1 MSSSLRGKVAF
12 ITGAA
17 RGQGRSHALRLAE
30 AGADMILLDRAAP
43 LDVVDGPMPT
53 PEDLAE
59 TARLVEQVGRRAVF
73 GQADV
78 RDVEAMRDVVD
89 LGVRELGSVDVVVAN
104 AGVFWPSVSGLD
116 IPTEQWEEVMA
127 INATGVFNTIRA
139 GAPSMIQAGRGGSII
154 LTSSVAGVRGQR
166 TMADY
171 TASKHAVVGLMRAFA
186 NDLAQYGIRVNT
198 VNPTGVQTA
207 MIANPAI
214 DAWYDA
220 HPDTRDSAASNLL
233 PVAAI
238 EPRDVS
244 EAVLWLA
251 SDASRYVTGQ
261 TLLVDAGLNVKL

>member
-1 MSSSLRGKVAF
+1 MSTTLMNKVAL

-30 AGADMILLDRAAP
+30 AGADVILLDRAAP
-43 LDVVDGPMPT
+43 LDEIPGPMPT

-59 TARLVEQVGRRAVF
+59 TARLVEETGRRAVW

-78 RDVEAMRDVVD
+78 RDLDAMRGVVD
-89 LGVRELGSVDVVVAN
+89 RGVAALGNINVAVAN

-116 IPTEQWEEVMA
+116 ITTAQWDEVMA
-127 INATGVFNTIRA
+127 INATGVFNTIRVA
-139 GAPSMIQAGRGGSII
+139 APSMIEGAQGGSII

-186 NDLAQYGIRVNT
+186 NDLAPHGIRVNT
-198 VNPTGVQTA
+198 INPTGVRTT
-207 MIANPAI
+207 MISNPAI
-214 DAWYDA
+214 DQWYDE
-220 HPDTRDSAASNLL
+220 HPETRDSAASNLL

-238 EPRDVS
+238 EASDVS

-261 TLLVDAGLNVKL
+261 TLMIDAGLDVKL